1 MGLWSVE
8 NFCGLECGFYLNRV
22 HFCGLENF
30 CGLEWASTRMRAK
43 TVYLALQFSEKTRAV
58 FVNCFECDSGVLCEP
73 SRHSKDL
80 SSARD
85 RRAILV
91 SFQVLKGPEPSRDPR
106 PGGVS
111 SPSAPLLLGPQ
122 VAQNA
127 TLAHHSFAAARGGTA
142 RGARGGTSAR
152 DAEHERGPA
161 AAAAVRPDQGGTR
174 RRRTER
180 SRGAQ

>member
-1 MGLWSVE
+1 MNSVVLLDFTNCFFFHYLITLFYLLAGTHLAKTSLSSVE

-43 TVYLALQFSEKTRAV
+43 TVYRALQFSEKTRAV

-91 SFQVLKGPEPSRDPR
+91 SFQVLKGPEPSRGAGQ
-106 PGGVS
+106 GGVS
-111 SPSAPLLLGPQ
+111 SPSAALLLGPQ

-127 TLAHHSFAAARGGTA
+127 TLAHHSFLRNA
-142 RGARGGTSAR
+142 
-152 DAEHERGPA
+152 P
-161 AAAAVRPDQGGTR
+161 QK
-174 RRRTER
+174 
-180 SRGAQ
+180 